1 MVSPEILRAIFDA
14 INEGILVVDTNE
26 NIIMINNAAAKLIGV
41 EKKDAEGKNV
51 VKILPNTRLPVVL
64 RTKNPELNQIQKLK
78 DTTIITSRM
87 PIFDEKGD
95 IKGAVAIFRDISEVK
110 NLAEELTNLKEI
122 RTLLEAIINSTQD
135 AISVVDSE
143 GKGILINKAYTNLVG
158 LTKEDII
165 GKPATVDI
173 AEGESVHYKVLKTR
187 MPIKGV
193 PMKVGP
199 NKKEVIVHA
208 APIIV
213 NDQLKGSV
221 AVIHDVSE
229 IKRLTE
235 ELDLT
240 KRKLR
245 HLEAKYTFDDIIGES
260 PVIVEAK
267 EAARSVALTNAT
279 ILLRGESGTGK
290 ELFAHAI
297 HNSSYRKHSQ
307 FVRVN
312 CAALTDSLLGSELFG
327 YAEGAFTGAKKGGRK
342 GLFEEADG
350 GTIFLDEISE
360 IGLSHQ
366 AMLLRVLNEKEIL
379 RVGESKPVPV
389 NVRVIAATNVN
400 LERAVEEGRFRKDL
414 YFRLNVFPI
423 YIPPLR
429 ERKEDIPLLVE
440 HFIKKYNQEYGR
452 AVENIEKS
460 ALKSLMDYDWPG
472 NIRELENVIS
482 RAIINMKTGESII
495 EKKHLPSFVG
505 GYFEEKLRIVN
516 SENLNLPLKS
526 LIEETEKEAII
537 SALNKT
543 GGNKHEAARILGI
556 SIRNLF
562 YKIKKYGL

>member
-452 AVENIEKS
+452 AVESIEKS

-537 SALNKT
+537 SVLNKT

>member
-87 PIFDEKGD
+87 PIFDKKGD

-235 ELDLT
+235 ELDFT

-260 PVIVEAK
+260 PLIVEAK
-267 EAARSVALTNAT
+267 EAARSVAFTNAT

-297 HNSSYRKHSQ
+297 HNSSYRKHNQ

-452 AVENIEKS
+452 AVESIEKS

-516 SENLNLPLKS
+516 SKNLNLPLKS

-537 SALNKT
+537 IALNKT

>member
-260 PVIVEAK
+260 PLIVEAK

-297 HNSSYRKHSQ
+297 HNSSYRKHNQ

-452 AVENIEKS
+452 AVESIEKS

-516 SENLNLPLKS
+516 SKNLNLPLKS

>member
-1 MVSPEILRAIFDA
+1 MVSLDVFRAIFDA
-14 INEGILVVDTNE
+14 INEGILVIDNNE
-26 NIIMINNAAAKLIGV
+26 KVIMLNNAAAKIIGV
-41 EKKDAEGKNV
+41 EKKEAEGKNIIDV
-51 VKILPNTRLPVVL
+51 LPNTRLPVVL
-64 RTKNPELNQIQKLK
+64 KTKTPELNQIQELK
-78 DTTIITSRM
+78 DTTIITSRL
-87 PIFDEKGD
+87 PIFDEEGNLQ
-95 IKGAVAIFRDISEVK
+95 GAVAIFRDISEVK
-110 NLAEELTNLKEI
+110 HLAEEITNLKEI

-135 AISVVDSE
+135 AISVVDAE

-173 AEGESVHYKVLKTR
+173 AEGESVHYRVLKTR

-213 NDQLKGSV
+213 NEQLKGSV

-235 ELDLT
+235 ELDIA

-245 HLEAKYTFDDIIGES
+245 HLEAKYTFEDIIGES
-260 PVIVEAK
+260 PLIKEAK
-267 EAARSVALTNAT
+267 EAAKSVALTNAT

-297 HNSSYRKHSQ
+297 HNSSQRRHNQ

-327 YAEGAFTGAKKGGRK
+327 YAEGAFTGAKKGGKK

-360 IGLSHQ
+360 IGLNHQ

-379 RVGESKPVPV
+379 RVGESKPIPI
-389 NVRVIAATNVN
+389 NVRVIAATNVD
-400 LERAVEEGRFRKDL
+400 LEEAVEEGKFRKDL
-414 YFRLNVFPI
+414 YFRINVFPI

-452 AVENIEKS
+452 AVESIEKN
-460 ALKSLMDYDWPG
+460 ALNSLMDYDWPG

-482 RAIINMKTGESII
+482 RAIINMKIGESII
-495 EKKHLPSFVG
+495 EKRHLPVFVG
-505 GYFEEKLRIVN
+505 GYFEEKIRFLPYKN
-516 SENLNLPLKS
+516 SNLPLKS
-526 LIEETEKEAII
+526 LLEETEKEAII
-537 SALNKT
+537 NSLKLA
-543 GGNKHEAARILGI
+543 GGNKHEAAKLLGI
-556 SIRNLF
+556 SVRNLF